1 MKRIILS
8 SIIGGALALASIGGV
23 AQATHSTQNM
33 PAASIQQAI
42 NGGRHGRLGGNDLA
56 GGLIKAT
63 ADATGLTNAQV
74 VEQLKAGKSL
84 TQIAQEKGKSADTII
99 AAVRTELKQRLDK
112 AVTNKRLTQAKADEM
127 LATFDKN
134 APTVIQDATLGQN
147 IQQRQDQRQKGAAAS
162 VLIKATSAV
171 TGLTA
176 KEITTE
182 LKAGK
187 SLAQIAQSK
196 GKTAD
201 DILAKA
207 KELLA
212 AREQTL
218 LTDASTLINQA
229 GLNTNQTKQP

>member
-23 AQATHSTQNM
+23 VQAAQTTQVAPATQVLGTQ
-33 PAASIQQAI
+33 AA
-42 NGGRHGRLGGNDLA
+42 NGGRQHPIGKQDLA
-56 GGLIKAT
+56 AGLIKAT

-84 TQIAQEKGKSADTII
+84 AQIAQDKGKSADTII
-99 AAVRTELKQRLDK
+99 AAVRTQLKQRLDK
-112 AVTNKRLTQAKADEM
+112 AVKNKKLTQAKADVM
-127 LATFDKN
+127 LANFDTN
-134 APTVIQDATLGQN
+134 APTVMQDAKLGQT
-147 IQQRQDQRQKGAAAS
+147 IQQRQDQRQKGAAATL
-162 VLIKATSAV
+162 LIKATSDV
-171 TGLTA
+171 TGLTP

-207 KELLA
+207 KELVA
-212 AREQTL
+212 ARQQVL
-218 LTDASTLINQA
+218 LNNASTLINQV
-229 GLNTNQTKQP
+229 GLTK

>member
-23 AQATHSTQNM
+23 VQAAQSTQVVSATQVLGTQ
-33 PAASIQQAI
+33 AA
-42 NGGRHGRLGGNDLA
+42 NGGGQHRVGKQELA

-63 ADATGLTNAQV
+63 ADATGLTNAQI

-84 TQIAQEKGKSADTII
+84 AQIAQDKGKSADTII
-99 AAVRTELKQRLDK
+99 AAVRTQLKQRLDK
-112 AVTNKRLTQAKADEM
+112 TVTNKKLTQAKADAL
-127 LATFDKN
+127 LANFDTN
-134 APTVIQDATLGQN
+134 APTVMQDAKLGQT

-162 VLIKATSAV
+162 LLIKATSDV
-171 TGLTA
+171 TGLTP

-207 KELLA
+207 KELVA
-212 AREQTL
+212 ARQQVL
-218 LTDASTLINQA
+218 LNNASTLINQA
-229 GLNTNQTKQP
+229 GLTK